1 MQIRN
6 YDVYRMFDGSYEQKN
21 TYRIINRIMNGYK
34 YGTHD
39 IYKDGRDIYIFT
51 WASTETETQTENI
64 RMYIDRVSLIKN
76 ID

>member
-6 YDVYRMFDGSYEQKN
+6 YDVYRMFDGSYEQEN

-39 IYKDGRDIYIFT
+39 IYKDGRHIYIFT
-51 WASTETETQTENI
+51 
-64 RMYIDRVSLIKN
+64 
-76 ID
+76 